1 MLGGYGVKM
10 SESPL
15 RFRSVHRVLSSRA
28 NALAALALA
37 SSLLA
42 GCARQAAETV
52 AHAPDTPG
60 FLLGLWHGFI
70 FPVAFI
76 ASLFLPDV
84 AIYAVPNSGTFYD
97 LGYFIGIVFLG
108 VGARKTRT
116 VYVDRWGD
124 RG

>member
-1 MLGGYGVKM
+1 MKM

-15 RFRSVHRVLSSRA
+15 RFRSAHRVLARRI
-28 NALAALALA
+28 NALSAPLLA

-42 GCARQAAETV
+42 GCAARQTAETV
-52 AHAPDTPG
+52 ASAPDTPG

-76 ASLFLPDV
+76 GSLFLPDV
-84 AIYAVPNSGTFYD
+84 AIYAVPNNGTFYD

-108 VGARKTRT
+108 VGARQTRT
-116 VYVDRWGD
+116 VYVDRWRD
-124 RG
+124 RR

>member
-1 MLGGYGVKM
+1 MKM
-10 SESPL
+10 SECPL

-28 NALAALALA
+28 NALSALILS

-42 GCARQAAETV
+42 GCAARQTAATI
-52 AHAPDTPG
+52 ANTPDTPG
-60 FLLGLWHGFI
+60 FLMGVWHGFI

-76 ASLFLPDV
+76 CSLFLPDV

-108 VGARKTRT
+108 VGARQTRT

-124 RG
+124 RR